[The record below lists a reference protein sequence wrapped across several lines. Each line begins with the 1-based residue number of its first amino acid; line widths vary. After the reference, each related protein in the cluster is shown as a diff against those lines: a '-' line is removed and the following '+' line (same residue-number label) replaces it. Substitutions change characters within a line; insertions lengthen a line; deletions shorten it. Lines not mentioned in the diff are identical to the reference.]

1 MGVIMPKSENQKM
14 KILYLMSMMLKE
26 TDSDHKLTVNQMIDS
41 LSRNHGIEVERKTI
55 YADLEILKEFGLDID
70 RDKTK
75 TFNYYVASR
84 DFELSELKLLVD
96 VIQSSKF
103 ITTKKSEDFI
113 KKIENLTSV
122 HLAKSLHRQ
131 VYVNRQIKTMNESI
145 YNNVDTIQ
153 EAIANN
159 RKISFKYFEYTVKK
173 EKQYR
178 RNGQDYYANP
188 IFLTWDN
195 ENYYLVSYCPNEKM
209 IKHYRVDK
217 MVQIKVVT
225 ETRDEHDIKI
235 DPANYTNKV
244 FGMFIGDEH
253 TIEIEFDNSLID
265 VIIDR
270 FGKMVP
276 IIRRTATTFTIHVKV
291 EISPVFIG
299 WIMQFGNKATVL
311 SPSCLIDE
319 LKDRAAELLGK
330 YS

>member
-1 MGVIMPKSENQKM
+1 MPKSENQKM
-14 KILYLMSMMLKE
+14 KILYLMRMMLNE
-26 TDSDHKLTVNQMIDS
+26 TDTDHKLTVNQMIAS
-41 LSRNHGIEVERKTI
+41 LLRNHGIDVERKTI
-55 YADLEILKEFGLDID
+55 YSDLEILREFGLDIE

-84 DFELSELKLLVD
+84 NFELPELKLLVD
-96 VIQSSKF
+96 IIQSSKF
-103 ITTKKSEDFI
+103 ITSKKSDEFI
-113 KKIENLTSV
+113 KKIESLTSI
-122 HLAKSLHRQ
+122 HLAKNLHRQ

-145 YNNVDTIQ
+145 YNNIDTIQ

-178 RNGQDYYANP
+178 KNGQEYYANP

-195 ENYYLVSYCPNEKM
+195 ENYYLVSYCPTDKI

-217 MVQIKVVT
+217 MVQIKV
-225 ETRDEHDIKI
+225 ENNLRDTYDVKI
-235 DPANYTNKV
+235 DPATYTNKV

-253 TIEIEFDNSLID
+253 SIEIEFDNSLID

-270 FGKMVP
+270 FGNTVS
-276 IIRRTATTFTIHVKV
+276 IIKRTATTFTIHVKV

-299 WIMQFGNKATVL
+299 WIMQFGKKATVL
-311 SPSCLIDE
+311 SPLCLIDE
-319 LKDRAAELLGK
+319 LKDRAAELLEK